1 MIEKELE
8 LVTWDNITLNSGYVS
23 KIVDSNAYGTTK
35 VDVTTAFGEVTTT
48 IVYGKYEVGDAYLY
62 IEPKITK
69 DVKILGETIAI
80 DVIHELGIGKML
92 FKTVEKEHP
101 LIAKELKKR
110 VPKNYFDEINKN
122 TIDNAKVYKE
132 KVQKQYD
139 ELFQLFSEY
148 GTKSDIATMKDINDL
163 YYCEAEGF
171 MLKLEERINKKANPK
186 NLKLYKALMA
196 IRNNDIIVCKE
207 G

>member
-23 KIVDSNAYGTTK
+23 KVVGTTK
-35 VDVTTAFGEVTTT
+35 VDITTAFGEVTTT
-48 IVYGKYEVGDAYLY
+48 TIYGRYKVGDICLY
-62 IEPKITK
+62 TIPKLTK
-69 DVKILGETIAI
+69 DVKILGETITI
-80 DVIHELGIGKML
+80 DIIHKLGIGKML

-110 VPKNYFDEINKN
+110 VSKNYFDEINKN
-122 TIDNAKVYKE
+122 TIANAKAYKE
-132 KVQKQYD
+132 KVQKQYN
-139 ELFQLFSEY
+139 ELFQLFTEY

-186 NLKLYKALMA
+186 NLKLYKALMG
-196 IRNNDIIVCKE
+196 IRGKDIITCKE